1 MGSPVLAEFDRQRIY
16 REAFRAYLRA
26 HAPRTLNG
34 LPIINRELLDAATV
48 AGREAVAATSAAA
61 STPPTAGTA
70 DHGLVR
76 G

>member
-1 MGSPVLAEFDRQRIY
+1 MLPDDLRLTTYRQ
-16 REAFRAYLRA
+16 AFRAYLHA

-34 LPIINRELLDAATV
+34 LPIINRDLLDAATV
-48 AGREAVAATSAAA
+48 AGREAVAAAEAGPA
-61 STPPTAGTA
+61 PSTTGTA